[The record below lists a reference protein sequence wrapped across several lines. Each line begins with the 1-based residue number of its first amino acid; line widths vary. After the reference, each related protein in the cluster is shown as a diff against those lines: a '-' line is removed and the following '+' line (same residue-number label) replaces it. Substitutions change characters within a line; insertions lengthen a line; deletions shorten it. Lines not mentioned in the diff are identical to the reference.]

1 MACCVVVGFAM
12 RGAGNEEVR
21 KYEILIE
28 LDFICA
34 VSVNS
39 IRSES
44 IERMKCLVRM
54 QFRDFLLYFVRI
66 VKGLIG
72 LS

>member
-12 RGAGNEEVR
+12 RGAGNEDVR

-28 LDFICA
+28 LDFTCA

-44 IERMKCLVRM
+44 IERLNCLVC
-54 QFRDFLLYFVRI
+54 DSEISYCTLCE
-66 VKGLIG
+66 
-72 LS
+72 S